1 MKKDLFIL
9 PINKS
14 FKILFFKLLVIS
26 FVITFLNST
35 FILWKGTSES
45 LAKLKLTFPNYI
57 LTIMFFINN
66 FKHLLLLSGDIE
78 VNPGPERSSDIKFCY
93 CNLNELAAH
102 DFIKVPLK
110 RTFKTTSNFVT

>member
-1 MKKDLFIL
+1 
-9 PINKS
+9 
-14 FKILFFKLLVIS
+14 
-26 FVITFLNST
+26 
-35 FILWKGTSES
+35 
-45 LAKLKLTFPNYI
+45 
-57 LTIMFFINN
+57 MFFINN

-110 RTFKTTSNFVT
+110 RTFELTIQIISNVDVFVFTSKNRYL